1 MKKLL
6 LASVA
11 VLLAAQQ
18 PAHAVGCIEGAA
30 IGGVIGHMKHH
41 TFWGMFGGCVAGRY
55 VHHMYAKWKKAH
67 PQGTMNE
74 FVTDNKD
81 YLPEGWADRLTQ
93 VGDSSDLRAGRAPRP
108 TKPEEN
114 P

>member
-1 MKKLL
+1 MKRLL
-6 LASVA
+6 VIGSATLCLLVA
-11 VLLAAQQ
+11 Q

-41 TFWGMFGGCVAGRY
+41 TFWGIFGGCVAGRY
-55 VHHMYAKWKKAH
+55 VHHLYAKWKKAH

-81 YLPEGWADRLTQ
+81 YLPEGWADRLNQ
-93 VGDSSDLRAGRAPRP
+93 VGDTNDLRAGRAPAPRKSAEP
-108 TKPEEN
+108 
-114 P
+114 